1 MKININERLKK
12 SANYDPTKETIN
24 KSLAQLCK
32 DVEDKKLIMPIFQR
46 GLSWTTQ
53 KKVELYN
60 FQLNGLAPVAPIS
73 INRIGLE
80 SLEMPHIEV
89 LTRSPVPEPSLQ
101 SHSVMD
107 GQQRITTNFQAYIND
122 ESIRGVVLDIGRGY
136 FRNIEEEIKRNQIP
150 VGILYNKDPEVY
162 NAYLEKKKLTN
173 DPSILSLLSQIRTK
187 FLNYFYII
195 NFAENLTGEEQIEWF
210 DVLNLAGSKV
220 TELQMILTRFQMKGL
235 DFYKEYSNEFLARL
249 EEEGFGYLF
258 IQKDTEVSIPAA
270 ALNPALEK
278 LYDKVHTSNYS
289 PIPSDIKDRVISNM
303 EPIELRKCFNWT
315 LKGLDN
321 TLSFLKLNK
330 LVPDRI
336 DFITYLTGYFVL
348 NGNDE
353 IPFNKTESLAD
364 WYKQTDFTNKTNSE
378 RRQMFNELLSI

>member
-210 DVLNLAGSKV
+210 DVLNLAGNKV
-220 TELQMILTRFQMKGL
+220 
-235 DFYKEYSNEFLARL
+235 D
-249 EEEGFGYLF
+249 
-258 IQKDTEVSIPAA
+258 
-270 ALNPALEK
+270 
-278 LYDKVHTSNYS
+278 
-289 PIPSDIKDRVISNM
+289 
-303 EPIELRKCFNWT
+303 
-315 LKGLDN
+315 
-321 TLSFLKLNK
+321 
-330 LVPDRI
+330 
-336 DFITYLTGYFVL
+336 
-348 NGNDE
+348 
-353 IPFNKTESLAD
+353 
-364 WYKQTDFTNKTNSE
+364 
-378 RRQMFNELLSI
+378 